1 MKLCSSMILFD
12 AASPNDI
19 FRHVLDAF
27 FEGKGDRRSLDAIGK
42 KEQ

>member
-1 MKLCSSMILFD
+1 MTLFD

-27 FEGKGDRRSLDAIGK
+27 FEGKENGRSLDVIRK
-42 KEQ
+42 MEQ